1 MDQGTCSRVIN
12 PILYHE
18 IEENWVCMFSV
29 MTIMSHTHYGLVLCI
44 RDSSDLQS
52 LDMDEIGAEIVMPF
66 VLEMEYWVDKYFE
79 QMQGVVLNFPALDP
93 HTSYDFEMLEF
104 NRLHFS
110 ALDGTDSP
118 HGTEGANQYIFV
130 APTDV
135 QFEEF
140 VVDSARFLN

>member
-1 MDQGTCSRVIN
+1 MQVVWTPDLR
-12 PILYHE
+12 E
-18 IEENWVCMFSV
+18 
-29 MTIMSHTHYGLVLCI
+29 
-44 RDSSDLQS
+44 SSARRA
-52 LDMDEIGAEIVMPF
+52 GCV
-66 VLEMEYWVDKYFE
+66 
-79 QMQGVVLNFPALDP
+79 NFPALDP

-104 NRLHFS
+104 NMLHFS

-118 HGTEGANQYIFV
+118 HGNEGANQYIFV